1 MKKKRN
7 IKSASK
13 IADIVIG
20 IVCVSGIAVSLG
32 LFASEWNRVSV
43 SETKKPVATVV
54 HKKNTTQKRLSD
66 EEIWQK
72 VKVADIVYDGDRIRT
87 DAESEATI
95 IFNDG
100 QASIDLYENTLITI
114 RGSSSSNG
122 IDFAK
127 GSVNVLSTD
136 VTDEKVV
143 VVTNGNKVLSL
154 KGNSN
159 VVVESSKK
167 GESSVAVTSGSVEV
181 KENPVQ
187 KREKKTALQKVVE
200 TVLPPA
206 TKNQKKKTEP
216 VENSSLNSAEQI
228 SVQVVSKTISA
239 GEVAVIEEEKP
250 VQAVETVSIEK
261 AETQEK
267 TKKVVKKVRS
277 ASVQSE
283 EKQREVQKILTAAV
297 GSEKAAEI
305 TETVK
310 KTNEVVLKN
319 QPEKV
324 KKVTQKNDRQV
335 QEQQRKVEIATEE
348 KAYNE
353 EKARKAEEAKKAEE
367 ARIAKEKTEQK
378 RREELAAKRE
388 AERKERERIAAEKK
402 AAEEKK
408 AREAELARKAE
419 EERKTRELAAKREA
433 EKKERE
439 RIAAEKKA
447 AEEKRIVEE
456 AKKAREAELARQEA
470 ERLEQER
477 LAREAEE
484 KRKAEEARMAREAE
498 EEKKA
503 EEARKAEAARIAKER
518 AEQRRIA
525 REKAA
530 AEKAE
535 QERIA
540 AGKAET
546 ERQSAERASRQAKEE
561 ESRNLKEPEVY
572 DEKKPVEK
580 TEKKAA
586 VEEKKQKEIKEEQQ
600 PEEKKQEP
608 KKIEPKKTEVKIT
621 GKRPVLKSPSP
632 NLVITEDFF
641 ENGNT
646 SIKFTWG
653 KMTDAKKYH
662 LVIYRD
668 GLLDKKIVDKTVKGN
683 AYTLRAN
690 ELEKLDNGTY
700 VWWVQGIDVV
710 DGKSYESKKS
720 ESYFSINVDDAGAVE
735 LDMSDFLH

>member
-13 IADIVIG
+13 IADVVIG

-32 LFASEWNRVSV
+32 LFASEWNRSGV

-114 RGSSSSNG
+114 RGSSSSSG

-136 VTDEKVV
+136 ATDEKAV

-187 KREKKTALQKVVE
+187 KKEKKTALQKVVE

-206 TKNQKKKTEP
+206 TKTQKKKTEP

-310 KTNEVVLKN
+310 KTNEVVQKN

-388 AERKERERIAAEKK
+388 AERKERERIAAE
-402 AAEEKK
+402 
-408 AREAELARKAE
+408 R
-419 EERKTRELAAKREA
+419 
-433 EKKERE
+433 
-439 RIAAEKKA
+439 KA
-447 AEEKRIVEE
+447 AEEKRIAEE

-484 KRKAEEARMAREAE
+484 KQKAEEARMAREAE

-540 AGKAET
+540 AEKAET
-546 ERQSAERASRQAKEE
+546 ERQAAERASRQAKEE

-572 DEKKPVEK
+572 DEEKPVEK

-608 KKIEPKKTEVKIT
+608 KKIEPKKTEIKIT